1 MLVGDEE
8 EAQRPLEEEPPAK
21 LRPTRDE
28 HAFRLL
34 VEAVRDYAIFLLDP
48 EGRVQTWNAGAE
60 RIKQYTADEIIGQ
73 HLSVFYTDEE
83 LAEGLPQRL
92 LNEAR
97 RNGSARYEGWRV
109 RRDRS
114 RFWADVT
121 ITALFDDDGSLYG
134 FAKVTRDLTE
144 RRENEQR
151 ERQLLVE
158 REARR
163 GAEEAV
169 RIRDRFLSIAAHELR
184 TPIHTLHLSA
194 DLLLKRRAADALG
207 PDELAIGLA
216 RIAKATGRLSTLVN
230 ELLDV
235 SKLTAGELGL
245 TRGDVDLG
253 DLASGIV
260 ELYRGTHQGR
270 RLDFFAEPGVIVSAD
285 AARVEQVVSNLID
298 NALKYS
304 QAPEPVTLEVSRER
318 GGGVLKISDRGI
330 GMDVEAI
337 AAMQK
342 PFTRGANA
350 AHIEGLGLG
359 LYITHEIIARHGGTI
374 AFGSQGDG
382 VGTTVRVW
390 LPSVA
395 AGSGISP
402 AG

>member
-1 MLVGDEE
+1 MRTDRRRHPGPRLGG
-8 EAQRPLEEEPPAK
+8 
-21 LRPTRDE
+21 DE
-28 HAFRLL
+28 HAFALL
-34 VEAVRDYAIFLLDP
+34 VDAVRDYAIFLLDP
-48 EGRVQTWNAGAE
+48 DGRVQTWNAGAQ

-73 HLSVFYTDEE
+73 HFSIFYTDEE
-83 LAEGLPQRL
+83 LAEQLPERL
-92 LNEAR
+92 LDQAR
-97 RNGSARYEGWRV
+97 REGSARYEGWRV
-109 RRDRS
+109 RRDRT

-134 FAKVTRDLTE
+134 FAKVTRDLSE

-169 RIRDRFLSIAAHELR
+169 RVRDRFLSIAAHELR

-194 DLLLKRRAADALG
+194 DLMLKRRAAGTLG
-207 PDELAIGLA
+207 PDDLAIGLA
-216 RIAKATGRLSTLVN
+216 RIAKATTRLSGLVS

-245 TRGDVDLG
+245 NRADVDLG

-270 RLDFFAEPGVIVSAD
+270 RLDFDAEPGVIVWAD
-285 AARVEQVVSNLID
+285 APRVEQVVSNLIE

-304 QAPEPVTLEVSRER
+304 QAPEPISIEVSSEHD
-318 GGGVLKISDRGI
+318 GGVLKITDRGI
-330 GMDVEAI
+330 GMDPEAI
-337 AAMQK
+337 AAMER

-359 LYITHEIIARHGGTI
+359 LYIAHEIVARHGGTI

-382 VGTTVRVW
+382 AGTTVRVW
-390 LPSVA
+390 LPRTGPTDGTA
-395 AGSGISP
+395 AG
-402 AG
+402 